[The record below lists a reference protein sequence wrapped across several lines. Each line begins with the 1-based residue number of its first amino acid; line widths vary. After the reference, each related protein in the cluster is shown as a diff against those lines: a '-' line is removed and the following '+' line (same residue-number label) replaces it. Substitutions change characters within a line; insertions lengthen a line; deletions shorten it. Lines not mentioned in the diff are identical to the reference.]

1 MPASTASSSRPD
13 RPARSARPDRPSL
26 YISVDIEADGPIPG
40 PYSMISFGAAVAGRQ
55 DGASYTA
62 ADPERNTFY
71 RELRP
76 ISEAYVPE
84 ALAVSG
90 LDRKRLL
97 REGAEPGAAM
107 AEFRA
112 WVRKVSAGAQ
122 PVMCAYPASFDW
134 TFLYWYLMS
143 FGGDSP
149 FGHSGCLDM
158 KTLYAAKARVPLRA
172 AVKGRMPRE
181 LLSRRPHTHH
191 ALDDAIEQAELMSNL
206 MAWVPAVRSPL
217 VTHLSWGRMEVEG
230 LPPEKDFVLYPGGGR
245 GWDWGEHGTR
255 HEPGIQPADVR
266 ELLDRGCTAAVLS
279 RGMELRLHTMP
290 EALRLL
296 RDAGVEV
303 HVEETTAAVAL
314 YNRLA
319 ATERVGGLFHSTC

>member
-1 MPASTASSSRPD
+1 MTV
-13 RPARSARPDRPSL
+13 RSARPGL
-26 YISVDIEADGPIPG
+26 YISVDVEADGPIPG

-62 ADPERNTFY
+62 ADPEQDTFY

-90 LDRKRLL
+90 LDRDRLL
-97 REGAEPGAAM
+97 REGAEPAVAM

-112 WVRKVSAGAQ
+112 WVREVSAGAQ

-172 AVKGRMPRE
+172 AVKGRMPKE

-191 ALDDAIEQAELMSNL
+191 ALDDAVEQAELMSNL
-206 MAWVPAVRSPL
+206 MAWVPPVRSPL
-217 VTHLSWGRMEVEG
+217 VTHLAWGRMEVEG
-230 LPPEKDFVLYPGGGR
+230 LPAGKDFVLYPGGGR
-245 GWDWGEHGTR
+245 AWDWGVHGTR
-255 HEPGIQPADVR
+255 HEPGIQPADVTG
-266 ELLDRGCTAAVLS
+266 LLDRGCTVAVLS
-279 RGMELRLHTMP
+279 RGMELRLAAMP
-290 EALRLL
+290 QTLRLL
-296 RDAGVEV
+296 RDSGVEV

>member
-1 MPASTASSSRPD
+1 MLGRMA
-13 RPARSARPDRPSL
+13 ARDARPSL

-40 PYSMISFGAAVAGRQ
+40 PYSMISFGASVAGRQ

-62 ADPERNTFY
+62 ADPEQLTFY

-76 ISEAYVPE
+76 ISEEFVPE

-90 LDRKRLL
+90 LDRDRLV
-97 REGAEPGAAM
+97 REGADPAVAM

-112 WVRKVSAGAQ
+112 WVREVSVGAQ
-122 PVMCAYPASFDW
+122 PVMCGYPASYDW
-134 TFLYWYLMS
+134 TFLYWYLIR

-158 KTLYAAKARVPLRA
+158 KTLYATKARVPLRA

-181 LLSRRPHTHH
+181 LLSRRRHTHH

-206 MAWVPAVRSPL
+206 MLWTPPTSTPSVDRSPR
-217 VTHLSWGRMEVEG
+217 VTHLSWGRIEAEG
-230 LPPEKDFVLYPGGGR
+230 LAPGKDMRLHPGGGR
-245 GWDWGEHGTR
+245 PWDWSEHGTR
-255 HEPGIQPADVR
+255 HDPGIPPQEVR
-266 ELLDRGCTAAVLS
+266 ELLDLGVTSVVLS
-279 RGMELRLHTMP
+279 QGMESRLGVVPETLEVLR
-290 EALRLL
+290 A
-296 RDAGVEV
+296 AGVEV
-303 HVEETTAAVAL
+303 HVAPTPEAVEI

-319 ATERVGGLFHSTC
+319 RGERVGGLFHSTC